1 MRTFEMVEARVSK
14 SFPQVSFV
22 LSTRDRCDVLLHTL
36 AQINACG
43 LAAGTF
49 DIHVVD
55 NASTDGTQRRV
66 REAFPDVRLI
76 PLRQNRGA
84 VAKNLALEGAL
95 GQYVVFLDDDSY
107 PEPGS
112 VGRMI
117 EHFDA
122 DAKLGAATF
131 TITLPDGRREC
142 SAYQDVFIGCGVG
155 FRRRVLRMLGGL
167 PDDFFMQ
174 AEEYDLSLRLLDA
187 GWRVRTFDDLHVTH
201 LKTPRARANA
211 RTMRMDVRNNLH
223 LTLRHFPR
231 RHVLPYAMDWMRR
244 YAWIAKASGRR
255 TAFAH
260 GVIEGILRSAVRP
273 KRVVINE
280 AAFEQFSRLAQTT
293 ELLLASL
300 KALPTDI
307 GASESRGTGSPSPGT
322 YLSAAP
328 KHGLKKRARP
338 TSCARVVLI
347 DVGKNV
353 YAYWRACRT
362 LGVEIVAIADEK
374 LAAPGRK
381 YRGIPVVT
389 DATAAKLAYDAAV
402 VANTS
407 PVHASTRRVQW
418 RSAQEKPVI
427 DLFESAGL
435 SISDARRAASESRR
449 IVARSA

>member
-1 MRTFEMVEARVSK
+1 VEARVSK
-14 SFPQVSFV
+14 TFPQVSFV
-22 LSTRDRCDVLLHTL
+22 LSTRDRCEVLLHTL

-43 LAAGTF
+43 LPTGTF
-49 DIHVVD
+49 DVHVVD

-84 VAKNLALEGAL
+84 VAKNLALDGAL

-122 DAKLGAATF
+122 DPKLGAATF
-131 TITLPDGRREC
+131 TITLTDGRREC
-142 SAYQDVFIGCGVG
+142 SAYPDVFIGCGVG

-167 PDDFFMQ
+167 PNDFFMQ
-174 AEEYDLSLRLLDA
+174 AEEYDLSLSLLDA

-201 LKTPRARANA
+201 LKTPLARANA
-211 RTMRMDVRNNLH
+211 RTMRMDVRNNLQ
-223 LTLRHFPR
+223 LMLRRFPR

-260 GVIEGILRSAVRP
+260 GVIEGFLRSAVRP

-280 AAFEQFSRLAQTT
+280 AAFEQFSRLTQTT

-300 KALPTDI
+300 KAI
-307 GASESRGTGSPSPGT
+307 AIEEGGNCRGTGFQPDPAVERT
-322 YLSAAP
+322 ALSAAP
-328 KHGLKKRARP
+328 KHGLKTRATQTPR
-338 TSCARVVLI
+338 TRVVLV

-389 DATAAKLAYDAAV
+389 DAAAIKLAYDAAV

-407 PVHASTRRVQW
+407 PVHAETRRAAW
-418 RSAQEKPVI
+418 RAAQDKPVI

-435 SISDARRAASESRR
+435 SLSDARRAASESPR